1 MPHNLETNASFR
13 IVELQPP
20 FCLTKMEG
28 RFYVSDQAVYI
39 SRPCVDYGYSGQR
52 GFHVDYGYSGLLR
65 LCGLWIQWI
74 MYTVDC
80 GDYVDYG
87 YFGSC
92 GLCVSHHR
100 ML

>member
-1 MPHNLETNASFR
+1 MD
-13 IVELQPP
+13 I
-20 FCLTKMEG
+20 
-28 RFYVSDQAVYI
+28 
-39 SRPCVDYGYSGQR
+39 VDYGDYIMATVDYVYSGLQ
-52 GFHVDYGYSGLLR
+52 GFHVDYGYSGLWR
-65 LCGLWIQWI
+65 LCDLWIQWI

-80 GDYVDYG
+80 GNYVDYV

>member
-1 MPHNLETNASFR
+1 MWITGTLDH
-13 IVELQPP
+13 V
-20 FCLTKMEG
+20 
-28 RFYVSDQAVYI
+28 D
-39 SRPCVDYGYSGQR
+39 CVDYGYSGLWVLWIMWIMDT
-52 GFHVDYGYSGLLR
+52 VDCGDSTWIMDICGLLYQYSGLLR